1 MSMDKRAIEKKL
13 IEFEELA
20 KEVKASKKGLKALEP
35 LEEEIGK
42 ALKEYLRNTKDEE
55 GFEFVAE
62 ATSRIIEAKRLL
74 YS

>member
-1 MSMDKRAIEKKL
+1 MMIDKATIEKKL

-20 KEVKASKKGLKALEP
+20 KQVKVTNRGLKALEP

-42 ALKEYLRNTKDEE
+42 ALKEYLRNAKEDKD
-55 GFEFVAE
+55 FEFIADV
-62 ATSRIIEAKRLL
+62 THRIIEAKRLL